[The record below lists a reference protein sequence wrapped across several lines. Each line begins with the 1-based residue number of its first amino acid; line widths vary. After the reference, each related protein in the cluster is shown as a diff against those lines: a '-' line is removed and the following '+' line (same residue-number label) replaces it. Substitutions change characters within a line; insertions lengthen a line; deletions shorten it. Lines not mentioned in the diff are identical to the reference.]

1 MLSGCGVMR
10 LSPSCDAF
18 LQDQVPNGWQD
29 AAAHA
34 RRLAT
39 RLEYLPWADRMV
51 QLDDFVWSEARRL
64 LSNEEITA
72 VINRQ
77 PYTLATS
84 HAILEYATMCSA
96 VITSILMLLEEGASA
111 RQPEEALALLLSRNA
126 EHQEAALGW
135 IQEGGFERLQTVMA
149 RLPGFAFLYLAV
161 YPNDS
166 AESFMARD
174 AFWTA
179 MLGY

>member
-1 MLSGCGVMR
+1 MIR
-10 LSPSCDAF
+10 LSPGCDAF

-29 AAAHA
+29 AARHA
-34 RRLAT
+34 QCLAT
-39 RLEYLPWADRMV
+39 RLQYLPWTDRMA
-51 QLDDFVWSEARRL
+51 QLDDFVWGEARRL

-84 HAILEYATMCSA
+84 HTILEYATMCSA
-96 VITSILMLLEEGASA
+96 VITSILMLLEEGDPAA
-111 RQPEEALALLLSRNA
+111 QPEQALALLLSRSA
-126 EHQEAALGW
+126 EHQEAALDW
-135 IQEGGFERLQTVMA
+135 IQEGGFERLKSVMA